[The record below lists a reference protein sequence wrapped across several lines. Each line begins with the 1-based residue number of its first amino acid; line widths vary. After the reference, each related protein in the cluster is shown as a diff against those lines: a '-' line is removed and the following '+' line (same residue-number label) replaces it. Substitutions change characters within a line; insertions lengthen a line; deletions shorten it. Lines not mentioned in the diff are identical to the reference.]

1 MLGVLLF
8 QRAVPMPETVASNV
22 TAEHVD
28 PPAAL
33 PNTAGSLPWV
43 GLLGLLGIGSSL
55 GLGLAR
61 KQLNLNA

>member
-8 QRAVPMPETVASNV
+8 QRVVPMPEAVASNV

-33 PNTAGSLPWV
+33 PNTASSLPWV

-55 GLGLAR
+55 GLGFAR
-61 KQLNLNA
+61 KRLNISA